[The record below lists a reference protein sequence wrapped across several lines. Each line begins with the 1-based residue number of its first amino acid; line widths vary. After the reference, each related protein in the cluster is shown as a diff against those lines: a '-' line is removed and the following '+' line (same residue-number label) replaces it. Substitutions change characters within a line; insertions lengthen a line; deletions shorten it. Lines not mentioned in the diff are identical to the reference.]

1 MNSAVTTHRIRGI
14 MPFFKTPWLHHNVAC
29 SFSKRSFLLRFG
41 INVASPLA
49 DGSIAVQ
56 ASAPIL
62 ARCPAHAARLVRT
75 LALPCFAIRQAH
87 GLGPG
92 KSHAAIFFNRLPTLK
107 KIRQRGR
114 SMQKNPALD
123 GPVGR
128 PFVSVFTYHGVIE
141 WRRKRFERSD

>member
-1 MNSAVTTHRIRGI
+1 

-62 ARCPAHAARLVRT
+62 ARRPAHAARLVRT
-75 LALPCFAIRQAH
+75 L
-87 GLGPG
+87 G
-92 KSHAAIFFNRLPTLK
+92 KWESGK
-107 KIRQRGR
+107 VESGKEVGKWERGKVE
-114 SMQKNPALD
+114 S
-123 GPVGR
+123 G
-128 PFVSVFTYHGVIE
+128 
-141 WRRKRFERSD
+141 